1 MGIFPGYY
9 EHDRQ
14 LLSQKTKGNT
24 AVEPKA
30 DRLASICH
38 GLWEWV
44 WTIIMFIYIIFRM
57 RYDSHEYIS
66 ITIIII
72 TIIIIINFKQAF
84 KDSQVLQTKVPMLIL
99 LLQQETK
106 QN

>member
-1 MGIFPGYY
+1 
-9 EHDRQ
+9 
-14 LLSQKTKGNT
+14 
-24 AVEPKA
+24 
-30 DRLASICH
+30 
-38 GLWEWV
+38 
-44 WTIIMFIYIIFRM
+44 M
-57 RYDSHEYIS
+57 RDDSHEYIS

>member
-1 MGIFPGYY
+1 
-9 EHDRQ
+9 
-14 LLSQKTKGNT
+14 
-24 AVEPKA
+24 
-30 DRLASICH
+30 
-38 GLWEWV
+38 
-44 WTIIMFIYIIFRM
+44 M
-57 RYDSHEYIS
+57 RYDFHEYIS

-72 TIIIIINFKQAF
+72 IIIINFKQTF

>member
-1 MGIFPGYY
+1 MG
-9 EHDRQ
+9 
-14 LLSQKTKGNT
+14 
-24 AVEPKA
+24 VEEKA
-30 DRLASICH
+30 NEYL
-38 GLWEWV
+38 
-44 WTIIMFIYIIFRM
+44 IIMFIYIIFRM

-72 TIIIIINFKQAF
+72 IIIIITITIKINNKQTF
-84 KDSQVLQTKVPMLIL
+84 KDSQVLQTKVPMLRL